1 MAAGPIS
8 PLQPN
13 HKPPPRKPFLLMI
26 IHTSYSSELEYN
38 WSQEPHSGPIQAL
51 SHMHVPVQESVPETE
66 GSLRTGAAPPPSD
79 WELPKGQALC
89 LRPQTQ
95 TEGSSTFS
103 P

>member
-26 IHTSYSSELEYN
+26 IHTSYSSELKYN

-51 SHMHVPVQESVPETE
+51 SHMRVPVQESVPETG
-66 GSLRTGAAPPPSD
+66 GSLRTEGGAGGQSSPSQCTVHGM
-79 WELPKGQALC
+79 KGA
-89 LRPQTQ
+89 
-95 TEGSSTFS
+95 GKVH
-103 P
+103 